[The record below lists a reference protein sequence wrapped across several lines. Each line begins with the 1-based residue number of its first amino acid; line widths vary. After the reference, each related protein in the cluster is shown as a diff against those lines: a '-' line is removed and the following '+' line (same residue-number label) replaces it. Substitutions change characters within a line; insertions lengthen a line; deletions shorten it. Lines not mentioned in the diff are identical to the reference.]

1 MCLMTFRIFKKNEDR
16 KPSAGTT
23 GNGGGSGPGCTK
35 VLPSP
40 AKATTKHPRHR
51 PGSSCVVCSQA
62 PTVSQKKPT
71 SQPPADSAM
80 KQAELGG
87 ASSNHQILKPAQQPA
102 CILKPPIPILQTK
115 KPTEDHQ
122 TSKTASASL
131 PAGKPER
138 RLLDLNHL
146 PESDDED
153 SMQ

>member
-1 MCLMTFRIFKKNEDR
+1 MTLRRRHETVNTRRGKKPTGTIRR
-16 KPSAGTT
+16 KRTRRPENTRKSA
-23 GNGGGSGPGCTK
+23 
-35 VLPSP
+35 
-40 AKATTKHPRHR
+40 
-51 PGSSCVVCSQA
+51 
-62 PTVSQKKPT
+62 VSQKKPT
-71 SQPPADSAM
+71 PQPPADSVM

-87 ASSNHQILKPAQQPA
+87 TSSSHQILKPAQQPA

-131 PAGKPER
+131 PAGKQER
-138 RLLDLNHL
+138 RLLDLNRL